1 MRINTNVAA
10 LGAHRNLFNTQREVD
25 SSMARLSSGLRIA
38 RAGDDAA
45 GLAIA
50 NNLRASHRSLTQASN
65 NAEQANAFL
74 SIAEGSAS
82 TIEKILERQRELVMQ
97 RTSDNNAD
105 ADVQAAL
112 LAEFD
117 NLGAEVTRIIA
128 ATQFN
133 GSAVFDAGA
142 KNFVVGD
149 TGTAASDEIGIT
161 VNAPAAL
168 ALTGAANMADV
179 SFVDAQLTAVN
190 DLLGDIGSAQN
201 RLDYTISN
209 LKNSIVNLSAAESVI
224 RDVDMASEMAKFSKN
239 NVLAQAGTA
248 MLAQANQSAQGVL
261 QLLR

>member
-25 SSMARLSSGLRIA
+25 ASMARLSSGLRIA
-38 RAGDDAA
+38 RAADDAA

-65 NAEQANAFL
+65 NAEQANSFL
-74 SIAEGSAS
+74 SVAEGSAQ

-97 RTSDNNAD
+97 YTSDNNAD

-112 LAEFD
+112 VAEFD
-117 NLGAEVTRIIA
+117 NLGAEVTRIIG

-133 GSAVFDAGA
+133 GAAVFSATAKDFVVSDAAGA
-142 KNFVVGD
+142 D
-149 TGTAASDEIGIT
+149 TISIAVD
-161 VNAPAAL
+161 APAAL
-168 ALTGAANMADV
+168 ALTGAANMTTAL
-179 SFVDAQLTAVN
+179 VDAQLTSVN
-190 DLLGDIGSAQN
+190 SLLGDIGSAQN
-201 RLDYTISN
+201 RLDYTVSN
-209 LKNSIVNLSAAESVI
+209 LKNAIVNLSAAESVI

-248 MLAQANQSAQGVL
+248 MLAQANQSGQSVL

>member
-38 RAGDDAA
+38 RAADDAA

-74 SIAEGSAS
+74 SVAEGSS
-82 TIEKILERQRELVMQ
+82 QTIEKILERQRELVMQ
-97 RTSDNNAD
+97 YTSDNNAD
-105 ADVQAAL
+105 ASVQAAL

-117 NLGAEVTRIIA
+117 NLGAEVTRIIG
-128 ATQFN
+128 ATEFN
-133 GSAVFDAGA
+133 GSAVFAAGA
-142 KNFVVGD
+142 KDFVVGD
-149 TGTAASDEIGIT
+149 TGGASDTISIT
-161 VNAPAAL
+161 VDAPAAL
-168 ALTGAANMADV
+168 ALTGAGNMTIAA
-179 SFVDAQLTAVN
+179 VDAQLTAVN
-190 DLLGDIGSAQN
+190 DLLGDVGSAQN
-201 RLDYTISN
+201 RLDYTVSN

-248 MLAQANQSAQGVL
+248 MLAQANQSGQSVL